1 LVHHRDQSISDQYCS
16 SVLPLP
22 LLELATTVAT
32 VATALELATKATV
45 ATAVHRSSVATAVT
59 VALLELTSVVDARS
73 GTVTRS
79 RINTRGGIG
88 ARNATVV
95 TSRRRISTRIT
106 VWVHSVEYKKLAKA
120 PTKIIRV

>member
-1 LVHHRDQSISDQYCS
+1 LVHQRDQSISDQYCS

-32 VATALELATKATV
+32 VATV

-79 RINTRGGIG
+79 RINTGGGIG
-88 ARNATVV
+88 AGNATVV